1 MTKLT
6 SMPCEYKDDTNQ
18 KNLENLWGDSWK
30 KLTPKQRQLV
40 GEILSNLNLTPVEAG
55 FVRPTVLKM
64 GSATT
69 QADTLPNYPKVARGD
84 SAQ

>member
-18 KNLENLWGDSWK
+18 KNLVYLWGDSLN

-40 GEILSNLNLTPVEAG
+40 GEILSNLNLTPVEA
-55 FVRPTVLKM
+55 
-64 GSATT
+64 
-69 QADTLPNYPKVARGD
+69 
-84 SAQ
+84 